1 MEINTFDI
9 VLINVISYM
18 GGIFTG
24 LLICCKYK
32 DKLLIRTRSRSR
44 DNLSSIENQMNL
56 PPSVVPNY
64 HNSPVLAAS
73 APPFLPREITIKT
86 TE

>member
-44 DNLSSIENQMNL
+44 DNLSSIENQMI
-56 PPSVVPNY
+56 PRAPNY
-64 HNSPVLAAS
+64 HGEPILAAS
-73 APPFLPREITIKT
+73 APPFLPREIIIKT